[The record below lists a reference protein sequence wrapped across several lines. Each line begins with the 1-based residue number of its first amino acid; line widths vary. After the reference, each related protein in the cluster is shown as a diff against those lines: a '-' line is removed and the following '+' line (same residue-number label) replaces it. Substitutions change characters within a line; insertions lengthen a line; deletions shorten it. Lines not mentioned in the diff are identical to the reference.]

1 MFYRVSIRSKLLLV
15 FALVLLPLAGITALS
30 AYRQWQQEIRK
41 AAGAKDSGNDRFRGL
56 QGAEPWSH
64 NPFSARNVDRL

>member
-1 MFYRVSIRSKLLLV
+1 MLV
-15 FALVLLPLAGITALS
+15 NESLV

-41 AAGAKDSGNDRFRGL
+41 AAGAKDDSNNRFRGL

-64 NPFSARNVDRL
+64 NPFSSRNVDRL

>member
-1 MFYRVSIRSKLLLV
+1 VIVNGQFVDPQPYIAGKGINSVLV
-15 FALVLLPLAGITALS
+15 GESLV

-41 AAGAKDSGNDRFRGL
+41 AAGVKEERDNRVRGL

-64 NPFSARNVDRL
+64 NPFSSRNVDRL